1 MRTLCLFLLLA
12 NALFF
17 GWAQLIDVQSTD
29 LQRRTATVNPPARI
43 MLAREAVA
51 SSGPES
57 LASAAASAAASKQDD
72 RPAPSTP
79 APAARSQSSGGPIT
93 CTSVGPF
100 AESSEA
106 GTAEAALRKAGF
118 QPRQRMVQGEMWV
131 GYWVSVQGL
140 PSRDAAD
147 QALKTLADKGM
158 NDVYVLPGT
167 ESDNVLSL
175 GVFSDRQ
182 RAQRRAD
189 DARSVGLTPRID
201 DRKRT
206 GAVYW
211 VDVDQ
216 PEPVQ
221 PVDTSIFQTEPG
233 KINRLELRAC
243 PSGNVD

>member
-17 GWAQLIDVQSTD
+17 GWAELIDVRPTD
-29 LQRRTATVNPPARI
+29 LQRRTASVNPPARI
-43 MLAREAVA
+43 MLAREASA
-51 SSGPES
+51 NGSAES
-57 LASAAASAAASKQDD
+57 LASAAASSSEAASGSAPVPTPAA
-72 RPAPSTP
+72 PAPTTH
-79 APAARSQSSGGPIT
+79 AESGGTPGA

-106 GTAEAALRKAGF
+106 ATAETALRQAGF
-118 QPRQRMVQGEMWV
+118 KPRQRMVQGEMFV
-131 GYWVSVQGL
+131 GYWVSIPGL
-140 PSRDAAD
+140 ASREAAN
-147 QALKTLADKGM
+147 QALKQLADKGM

-167 ESDNVLSL
+167 ESPNVLSL

-189 DARSVGLTPRID
+189 DARSVGLTARID
-201 DRKRT
+201 ERKRT

-216 PEPVQ
+216 PEPIQ

-233 KINRLELRAC
+233 KINRLELKAC
-243 PSGNVD
+243 PAG

>member
-17 GWAQLIDVQSTD
+17 GWAQLIDVQATD
-29 LQRRTATVNPPARI
+29 LQRHPASVNPPARI
-43 MLAREAVA
+43 MLAREAAA
-51 SSGPES
+51 SGGAES
-57 LASAAASAAASKQDD
+57 LAAEAWASASSSGSTA
-72 RPAPSTP
+72 STP
-79 APAARSQSSGGPIT
+79 APAPAPKSRSGGSPVS

-118 QPRQRMVQGEMWV
+118 QSRQRMVQGEMWV

-140 PSRDAAD
+140 PSREAASA
-147 QALKTLADKGM
+147 ALKQLADKGM

-167 ESDNVLSL
+167 DSGSVLSL
-175 GVFSDRQ
+175 GVFSDHQ

-189 DARSVGLTPRID
+189 DARSIGLNARID

-211 VDVDQ
+211 IDVDQ

-243 PSGNVD
+243 PGGE